1 MGRALELSF
10 EWDLD
15 QPQQHDFR
23 SIRRPWPIRRGAGE
37 PLNEWAR
44 AGQFSICLSPR
55 RSASK
60 TVNDIINLVGELL
73 ACARSLDR
81 FLARA
86 HSVHAGHQKGRTTSV
101 SRPAG
106 RVASAARLCQRP
118 TMVGADDLPPKR
130 PECLSRLA
138 ARRGCLAG
146 ISSLQRRSTEPRHM
160 TSADRKM
167 RRLESSE
174 PQVLTA

>member
-106 RVASAARLCQRP
+106 RVASAAGLCQKPNRASTAQHP
-118 TMVGADDLPPKR
+118 DACAGRVRYRDEQSAFGFPISRKKR
-130 PECLSRLA
+130 VEPLILYDSKKFWSSALRQ
-138 ARRGCLAG
+138 ARITNYR
-146 ISSLQRRSTEPRHM
+146 
-160 TSADRKM
+160 
-167 RRLESSE
+167 
-174 PQVLTA
+174 